1 MKKQLLFAAML
12 MLSAAPA
19 VSVSAAQPFAAAAE
33 EGQTLAT
40 QEQYDAL
47 QNSIYKLRQSI
58 EAMLKEIN
66 EKYADAEDTK
76 NSLEFNKNSLD
87 DMAAEVKGKF
97 GAETLTVAEVE
108 KYQATVA
115 EMAEGLKDAVK
126 NAEQEVYSFQ
136 VNTHYQDASM
146 HKSECLGKVP
156 ENVQNYYAPSFDD
169 LDAEMMQVYM
179 PVMMGGPIES
189 AEKAKEMCA
198 QFDAISAKAD
208 SLVAASKKAST
219 LLDDITATLAS
230 LDAEI
235 AKIKKDFP
243 EYDLSAVNESA
254 EYWKNLAAEFAQAP
268 AEGADLY
275 TEKQIADFAVEFGYF
290 KENVSGVYAQ
300 AQKDEWMAQFNAKY
314 YPASQE
320 MDGLI
325 SQLNTECPTVKDKYF
340 TKLDDL
346 NVEMTQMYMKLYQED
361 LTQEQFNAMLARIDA
376 ILAEGQKIVDEAK
389 EAEKVAT
396 GISGITVSEAVKAGK
411 VYSIDGKRVSKS
423 AKGLVLVIINGK
435 KVILK

>member
-47 QNSIYKLRQSI
+47 VKSIADVQQNIDG
-58 EAMLKEIN
+58 MLKEIN
-66 EKYADAEDTK
+66 DKYPDAEDTK
-76 NSLEFNKNSLD
+76 YSLNFNKESLD
-87 DMAAEVKGKF
+87 KIADEAKAKFEAKTLTAAEVDSYLASVK
-97 GAETLTVAEVE
+97 EI
-108 KYQATVA
+108 
-115 EMAEGLKDAVK
+115 AEGIKDAVK

-136 VNTHYQDASM
+136 VNTCYQNAAM
-146 HKSECLGKVP
+146 HKSECLGQVP
-156 ENVQNYYAPSFDD
+156 ENVQNYYAPAFEE
-169 LDAEMMQVYM
+169 LDADMMQVYM
-179 PVMMGGPIES
+179 PIMMGSPVES
-189 AEKAKEMCA
+189 AEQAKKMCD
-198 QFDAISAKAD
+198 QFEAISKKAD
-208 SLVAASKKAST
+208 ALLTASKKAST

-268 AEGADLY
+268 ADPTAPY
-275 TEKQIADFAVEFGYF
+275 TESKIDGFVENFGYF
-290 KENVSGVYAQ
+290 KANISDLYAQ
-300 AQKDEWMAQFNAKY
+300 AQKDEWMAQFNAKFT
-314 YPASQE
+314 PASQK
-320 MDGLI
+320 MDEYI
-325 SQLNTECPTVKDKYF
+325 STLDSECPTVKDKYF
-340 TKLDDL
+340 DKLNDL
-346 NVEMTQMYMKLYQED
+346 NVEMSQMFMKLYQED

-376 ILAEGQKIVDEAK
+376 ILLEAQKIVDEAK

-411 VYSIDGKRVSKS
+411 VYSIDGKRISKS
-423 AKGLVLVIINGK
+423 AKGLVIINGK

>member
-19 VSVSAAQPFAAAAE
+19 ISVSAAQPFAAAAE

-40 QEQYDAL
+40 EEQYNTL
-47 QNSIYKLRQSI
+47 QDSIYKLRQSI

-97 GAETLTVAEVE
+97 AAGTLTAAEVE
-108 KYQATVA
+108 SYQAQVA

-136 VNTHYQDASM
+136 VNTHYQNASM

-169 LDAEMMQVYM
+169 LDADMMQVYM

-208 SLVAASKKAST
+208 SLVASAKLAGALVDS
-219 LLDDITATLAS
+219 ITATLDS
-230 LDAEI
+230 LGAEI
-235 AKIKKDFP
+235 AKVKKDFP
-243 EYDLSAVNESA
+243 EYDLSMMQESS
-254 EYWKNLAAEFAQAP
+254 EYWKNFAAVFAQAP
-268 AEGADLY
+268 AEGSAPY
-275 TEKQIADFAVEFGYF
+275 TEKQIAEYAESFGYF
-290 KENVSGVYAQ
+290 KESALGVYAE
-300 AQKDEWMAQFNAKY
+300 AQKDEWTAQFNAKY
-314 YPASQE
+314 TPASEKMNELLSTLDTQ
-320 MDGLI
+320 
-325 SQLNTECPTVKDKYF
+325 CPTVGSKYF
-340 TKLDDL
+340 TQLDDL
-346 NVEMTQMYMKLYQED
+346 NAELTQMYMSLYMGE
-361 LTQEQFNAMLARIDA
+361 LTQETFDKMMARIDA
-376 ILAEGQKIVDEAK
+376 ILVEAQKIVDEAI

-396 GISGITVSEAVKAGK
+396 GISDITVNKTVKAGN
-411 VYSIDGKRVSKS
+411 VYSLDGKRVSKS
-423 AKGLVLVIINGK
+423 AKGLVIINGK
-435 KVILK
+435 KVVLK

>member
-19 VSVSAAQPFAAAAE
+19 ISVSAAQPFAAAAE
-33 EGQTLAT
+33 EGQTLAA

-47 QNSIYKLRQSI
+47 QKSISDLQQNI
-58 EAMLKEIN
+58 DAMLKEIN

-76 NSLEFNKNSLD
+76 GSLEFNKSSLS
-87 DMAAEVKGKF
+87 DMAAEVKDKF
-97 GAETLTVAEVE
+97 AAGTLTAAEVE
-108 KYQATVA
+108 SYQTQVA

-136 VNTHYQDASM
+136 VNTHYQNASM

-208 SLVAASKKAST
+208 SLVASAKLAGALVDS
-219 LLDDITATLAS
+219 ITATLDS
-230 LDAEI
+230 LGAEI
-235 AKIKKDFP
+235 AKVKKDFP
-243 EYDLSAVNESA
+243 EYVLSMMQESS
-254 EYWKNLAAEFAQAP
+254 EYWKNFAAVFAQAP
-268 AEGADLY
+268 AEGTAPY
-275 TEKQIADFAVEFGYF
+275 TEKQIAEYAENFGFF
-290 KENVSGVYAQ
+290 KQSALGVYAE
-300 AQKDEWMAQFNAKY
+300 AQKDEWTAQFNAKY
-314 YPASQE
+314 YPASQK
-320 MDGLI
+320 MDELV
-325 SQLNTECPTVKDKYF
+325 STLDTQCPTVKDQFF

-346 NVEMTQMYMKLYQED
+346 NVEMTQMFTKLYMGE
-361 LTQEQFNAMLARIDA
+361 LTQESFDQMMARIDA
-376 ILAEGQKIVDEAK
+376 ILLEAQNIVDQAL

-396 GISGITVSEAVKAGK
+396 GISDITVNKAAKAGN
-411 VYSIDGKRVSKS
+411 VYSLDGKRVSKS
-423 AKGLVLVIINGK
+423 AKGLVIINGK
-435 KVILK
+435 KVVLK

>member
-47 QNSIYKLRQSI
+47 QKSISDLQQNI
-58 EAMLKEIN
+58 DAMLKEIN

-76 NSLEFNKNSLD
+76 NSLEFNKSSLS
-87 DMAAEVKGKF
+87 DMAAEVKEKF
-97 GAETLTVAEVE
+97 TAQTLTVVEVE
-108 KYQATVA
+108 SYQATVT

-136 VNTHYQDASM
+136 VNTHYQNASM
-146 HKSECLGKVP
+146 HKSECLGQVP
-156 ENVQNYYAPSFDD
+156 ENVQNYYAPAFEE
-169 LDAEMMQVYM
+169 LDADMMQVYM
-179 PVMMGGPIES
+179 PIMMGSPIES
-189 AEKAKEMCA
+189 AEQAKEMCN
-198 QFDAISAKAD
+198 QFDAVSKKAD
-208 SLVAASKKAST
+208 ALLAASKKAST

-268 AEGADLY
+268 ADPTAPY
-275 TEKQIADFAVEFGYF
+275 TESKIDGFVESFGYF
-290 KENVSGVYAQ
+290 KVNISDLYAQ

-314 YPASQE
+314 YPASQK
-320 MDGLI
+320 MDELV
-325 SQLNTECPTVKDKYF
+325 STLDTQCPTVKDQFF

-346 NVEMTQMYMKLYQED
+346 NVEMSQMFMKLYQED
-361 LTQEQFNAMLARIDA
+361 LTQEQFDKMMARIDA
-376 ILAEGQKIVDEAK
+376 ILLEAQNIVNQAL

-396 GISGITVSEAVKAGK
+396 GISDITVNKAAKAGN
-411 VYSIDGKRVSKS
+411 VYSLDGKRVSKS
-423 AKGLVLVIINGK
+423 AKGLVIINGK
-435 KVILK
+435 KVVLK

>member
-47 QNSIYKLRQSI
+47 QKSISDLQQNI
-58 EAMLKEIN
+58 DAMLKEIN

-76 NSLEFNKNSLD
+76 GSLEFNKTSLS
-87 DMAAEVKGKF
+87 DMAAEVKDKF
-97 GAETLTVAEVE
+97 TAQTLTVAEVE
-108 KYQATVA
+108 SYQAQVV

-136 VNTHYQDASM
+136 VNTHYQNASM

-169 LDAEMMQVYM
+169 LDADMMQVYM

-208 SLVAASKKAST
+208 SLVASAKLAGALVDS
-219 LLDDITATLAS
+219 ITATLDS
-230 LDAEI
+230 LGAEI
-235 AKIKKDFP
+235 AKVKKDFP
-243 EYDLSAVNESA
+243 EYDLSMMQESS
-254 EYWKNLAAEFAQAP
+254 EYWKNFAAVFAQAP
-268 AEGADLY
+268 AEGTAPY
-275 TEKQIADFAVEFGYF
+275 TEKQIAEYAENFGFF
-290 KENVSGVYAQ
+290 KQSALGVYAE
-300 AQKDEWMAQFNAKY
+300 AQKDEWTAQFNAKY
-314 YPASQE
+314 TPASEKMNELLSTLDTQ
-320 MDGLI
+320 
-325 SQLNTECPTVKDKYF
+325 CPTVGSKYF
-340 TKLDDL
+340 TQLDDL
-346 NVEMTQMYMKLYQED
+346 NAELTQMYMSLYMGE
-361 LTQEQFNAMLARIDA
+361 LTQETFDKMMARIDA
-376 ILAEGQKIVDEAK
+376 ILVEAQKIVDEAI

-396 GISGITVSEAVKAGK
+396 GISDITVNKAVKAGN
-411 VYSIDGKRVSKS
+411 VYSLDGKRVSKS
-423 AKGLVLVIINGK
+423 AKGLVIINGK
-435 KVILK
+435 KVVLK

>member
-40 QEQYDAL
+40 AEEYAAL
-47 QNSIYKLRQSI
+47 QKSIADLQQNI
-58 EAMLKEIN
+58 DGMLNDIN

-76 NSLEFNKNSLD
+76 NSLNYNKSSLEE
-87 DMAAEVKGKF
+87 MAAEVKAKYD
-97 GAETLTVAEVE
+97 AKTLTAAEVDS
-108 KYQATVA
+108 YQASVK
-115 EMAEGLKDAVK
+115 EIAEGIKDAVK
-126 NAEQEVYSFQ
+126 NAELEVYSFQ
-136 VNTHYQDASM
+136 VNTRYQNAAM
-146 HKSECLGKVP
+146 HKSECLGQVP
-156 ENVQNYYAPSFDD
+156 ENVQNYYAPAFDE
-169 LDAEMMQVYM
+169 LDADMMQVYM
-179 PVMMGGPIES
+179 PFMMGSPIES
-189 AEKAKEMCA
+189 AEQAKEICD
-198 QFDAISAKAD
+198 QFEAISKKAD
-208 SLVAASKKAST
+208 ALLAASKKAST

-268 AEGADLY
+268 ADPTAPY
-275 TEKQIADFAVEFGYF
+275 TESKIDGFVESFGYF
-290 KENVSGVYAQ
+290 KVNISDLYAQ

-346 NVEMTQMYMKLYQED
+346 NVEMTQMYMKLYQDE

-376 ILAEGQKIVDEAK
+376 ILVEAQKIVDEAK
-389 EAEKVAT
+389 EAEEVAT

-423 AKGLVLVIINGK
+423 AKGLVIINGK

>member
-47 QNSIYKLRQSI
+47 QKSISDLQQNI
-58 EAMLKEIN
+58 DAMLKEIN
-66 EKYADAEDTK
+66 EKYVDAEDTK
-76 NSLEFNKNSLD
+76 NSLEFNKSSLS
-87 DMAAEVKGKF
+87 DMAAEVKEKF
-97 GAETLTVAEVE
+97 TAQTLTVAEVE
-108 KYQATVA
+108 SYQATVT

-136 VNTHYQDASM
+136 VNTHYQNASM

-169 LDAEMMQVYM
+169 LDADMMQVYM

-189 AEKAKEMCA
+189 AEKAKEMCN
-198 QFDAISAKAD
+198 QLDAISAKAD
-208 SLVAASKKAST
+208 TLLAASKKAST

-230 LDAEI
+230 LDADMVKVK
-235 AKIKKDFP
+235 ADFP
-243 EYDLSAVNESA
+243 EYDLSMMQESA
-254 EYWKNLAAEFAQAP
+254 EYWKNFAAEFAQAP
-268 AEGADLY
+268 AEGTAPY
-275 TEKQIADFAVEFGYF
+275 TEKQIAEYAENFGYF
-290 KENVSGVYAQ
+290 KESAAGVYAE

-314 YPASQE
+314 YPASQK
-320 MDGLI
+320 MDEFI
-325 SQLNTECPTVKDKYF
+325 STLDTQCPTVKDQFF

-346 NVEMTQMYMKLYQED
+346 NVEMTQMYTKLYMGE
-361 LTQEQFNAMLARIDA
+361 LTQKSFDEMMARIDA
-376 ILAEGQKIVDEAK
+376 ILLEAQNIVNQAL

-396 GISGITVSEAVKAGK
+396 GISDITVNKAAKAGN
-411 VYSIDGKRVSKS
+411 VYSLDGKRVSKS
-423 AKGLVLVIINGK
+423 AKGLVIINGK
-435 KVILK
+435 KVVLK

>member
-47 QNSIYKLRQSI
+47 QKSISDLQQNI
-58 EAMLKEIN
+58 DAMLKEIN

-76 NSLEFNKNSLD
+76 GSLEFNKTSLS
-87 DMAAEVKGKF
+87 DMAAEVKDKF
-97 GAETLTVAEVE
+97 AAGTLTAAVVE
-108 KYQATVA
+108 SYQAQVA

-136 VNTHYQDASM
+136 VNTHYQNASM

-169 LDAEMMQVYM
+169 LDADMMQVYM

-189 AEKAKEMCA
+189 AEKAKEMCN

-208 SLVAASKKAST
+208 ALLNSAVQAGALV
-219 LLDDITATLAS
+219 DDITETLAS
-230 LDAEI
+230 LDEKL
-235 AKIKKDFP
+235 AKVKADFP
-243 EYDLSAVNESA
+243 EYDLSMMQESA
-254 EYWKNLAAEFAQAP
+254 GYWKNFAAEFAQAP
-268 AEGADLY
+268 AEGTAPY
-275 TEKQIADFAVEFGYF
+275 TEKQIADYAQNFGYF
-290 KENVSGVYAQ
+290 KESAAGVYAE

-314 YPASQE
+314 TPASEKMNELVSILDAQ
-320 MDGLI
+320 
-325 SQLNTECPTVKDKYF
+325 CPIVGSKYF
-340 TKLDDL
+340 TLLDDL
-346 NVEMTQMYMKLYQED
+346 NVELNQMYMSLYMGE
-361 LTQEQFNAMLARIDA
+361 LTQETFDKMMARIDV
-376 ILAEGQKIVDEAK
+376 ILAEAQKIVDEAK

-396 GISGITVSEAVKAGK
+396 GISDITVNKTVKAGN
-411 VYSIDGKRVSKS
+411 VYSLDGKRVSKS
-423 AKGLVLVIINGK
+423 AKGLVIINGK
-435 KVILK
+435 KVVLK

>member
-47 QNSIYKLRQSI
+47 VKSIADVQQNING
-58 EAMLKEIN
+58 MLKEIN
-66 EKYADAEDTK
+66 DKYPDAEDTK
-76 NSLEFNKNSLD
+76 YSLNFNKESLD
-87 DMAAEVKGKF
+87 KIADEAKAKFEAKTLTAAEVDSYLASVK
-97 GAETLTVAEVE
+97 EI
-108 KYQATVA
+108 
-115 EMAEGLKDAVK
+115 AEGIKDAVK

-136 VNTHYQDASM
+136 VNTHYQNAAM
-146 HKSECLGKVP
+146 HKSECLGQVP
-156 ENVQNYYAPSFDD
+156 ENVQNYYAPAFDE
-169 LDAEMMQVYM
+169 LDADMVQVYM
-179 PVMMGGPIES
+179 PFMMDSHIES
-189 AEKAKEMCA
+189 AEQAKKMCD
-198 QFDAISAKAD
+198 QFDAISKKAD
-208 SLVAASKKAST
+208 ALLAASKKAST
-219 LLDDITATLAS
+219 LVEDITATLAS

-268 AEGADLY
+268 ADPTAPY
-275 TEKQIADFAVEFGYF
+275 TESKIDGFIESFGYF
-290 KENVSGVYAQ
+290 KVNISDLYAQ

-314 YPASQE
+314 YPASQK
-320 MDGLI
+320 MDEYI
-325 SQLNTECPTVKDKYF
+325 STLDSECPTVKDEYL

-346 NVEMTQMYMKLYQED
+346 NVEMSQMFMKLYQED

-423 AKGLVLVIINGK
+423 AKGLVIINGK

>member
-47 QNSIYKLRQSI
+47 VKSIAEVQQNID
-58 EAMLKEIN
+58 AMLKEIN
-66 EKYADAEDTK
+66 DKYPDAEDTK
-76 NSLEFNKNSLD
+76 NSLNFNKESLD
-87 DMAAEVKGKF
+87 KIADEAKAKFDAKTLTAAEVKN
-97 GAETLTVAEVE
+97 
-108 KYQATVA
+108 YQASVNEIA
-115 EMAEGLKDAVK
+115 DGLKDAVK
-126 NAEQEVYSFQ
+126 NAALEVYSFQ
-136 VNTHYQDASM
+136 VNSHYNAAYM
-146 HKSECLGKVP
+146 HKAECLGQVP
-156 ENVQNYYAPSFDD
+156 ENVQNYYAPAFDE
-169 LDAEMMQVYM
+169 LDADMMQIYM
-179 PVMMGGPIES
+179 STMESPVET
-189 AEKAKEMCA
+189 AEQAKKMCD
-198 QFDAISAKAD
+198 QYDAISKKAD
-208 SLVAASKKAST
+208 ALLAASKKAST
-219 LLDDITATLAS
+219 LVEDITATLAS
-230 LDAEI
+230 LNEEM
-235 AKIKKDFP
+235 AKVKKDFP

-346 NVEMTQMYMKLYQED
+346 NVEMTQMYMKLYQDE

-376 ILAEGQKIVDEAK
+376 ILVEAQKIVDEAK
-389 EAEKVAT
+389 EAEEVAT
-396 GISGITVSEAVKAGK
+396 GISGITVSEAVEAGK

-423 AKGLVLVIINGK
+423 AKGLVIINGK

>member
-1 MKKQLLFAAML
+1 

-33 EGQTLAT
+33 ESQTLAT
-40 QEQYDAL
+40 EVQYNTL
-47 QNSIYKLRQSI
+47 QDSIYKLRQSI

-87 DMAAEVKGKF
+87 DMAAEVKDKF
-97 GAETLTVAEVE
+97 AAGTLTAAEVE
-108 KYQATVA
+108 SYQAQVA

-126 NAEQEVYSFQ
+126 SAEQEIYSFQ
-136 VNTHYQDASM
+136 VNTHYQNASM
-146 HKSECLGKVP
+146 HKSECLGQVP

-189 AEKAKEMCA
+189 AEKAKEMCN
-198 QFDAISAKAD
+198 QLDAISAKAD
-208 SLVAASKKAST
+208 TLLAASKKAST
-219 LLDDITATLAS
+219 LLDITATLAS

-268 AEGADLY
+268 ADPTAPY
-275 TEKQIADFAVEFGYF
+275 TESKIDGFVESFGYF
-290 KENVSGVYAQ
+290 KVNISDLYAQ

-314 YPASQE
+314 YPASQK
-320 MDGLI
+320 MDEYI
-325 SQLNTECPTVKDKYF
+325 STLDTQCPTVKDQFF

-346 NVEMTQMYMKLYQED
+346 NVEMSQMFTKLYMGE
-361 LTQEQFNAMLARIDA
+361 LTQESFDEMMARIDA
-376 ILAEGQKIVDEAK
+376 ILLEAKNIVDQAL

-396 GISGITVSEAVKAGK
+396 GISDITVNKAVKAGN
-411 VYSIDGKRVSKS
+411 VYSLDGKRVSKS
-423 AKGLVLVIINGK
+423 AKGLVIINGK
-435 KVILK
+435 KVVLK

>member
-1 MKKQLLFAAML
+1 MKKQLLFAAIL

-47 QNSIYKLRQSI
+47 QKSISDLQQNI
-58 EAMLKEIN
+58 DAMLKEIN

-76 NSLEFNKNSLD
+76 GSLEFNKSSLS
-87 DMAAEVKGKF
+87 DMAAEVKDKF
-97 GAETLTVAEVE
+97 AAGTLTAAEVE
-108 KYQATVA
+108 SYQAQVA

-126 NAEQEVYSFQ
+126 NAEQEVYSFL
-136 VNTHYQDASM
+136 VNTHYQNASM
-146 HKSECLGKVP
+146 HKSECLGNVP

-169 LDAEMMQVYM
+169 LDADMMQVYM

-189 AEKAKEMCA
+189 AEKAKEMCN
-198 QFDAISAKAD
+198 QLDAISAKAD
-208 SLVAASKKAST
+208 TLLAASKKAST

-230 LDAEI
+230 LDAEM

-268 AEGADLY
+268 ADPTAPY
-275 TEKQIADFAVEFGYF
+275 TESKIDGFVENFGYF
-290 KENVSGVYAQ
+290 KENISDLYAQ

-314 YPASQE
+314 YPASQK
-320 MDGLI
+320 MDELV
-325 SQLNTECPTVKDKYF
+325 STLDTQCPTVKDQFF

-346 NVEMTQMYMKLYQED
+346 NVEMSQMFMKLYQED

-376 ILAEGQKIVDEAK
+376 ILVEAQKIVDEAK

-396 GISGITVSEAVKAGK
+396 GISDITVSKAAKAGN
-411 VYSIDGKRVSKS
+411 VYSLDGKRVSKS
-423 AKGLVLVIINGK
+423 AKGLVIINGK
-435 KVILK
+435 KVVMK

>member
-19 VSVSAAQPFAAAAE
+19 ISVSAAQPFAAAAE
-33 EGQTLAT
+33 EGQTLAA

-47 QNSIYKLRQSI
+47 QKSISDLQQNI
-58 EAMLKEIN
+58 DAMLKEIN

-76 NSLEFNKNSLD
+76 GSLEFNKSSLS
-87 DMAAEVKGKF
+87 DMAAEVKDKF
-97 GAETLTVAEVE
+97 AAGTLTAAEVE
-108 KYQATVA
+108 SYQTQVA

-136 VNTHYQDASM
+136 VNTHYQNASM

-208 SLVAASKKAST
+208 SLVASAKLAGALVDS
-219 LLDDITATLAS
+219 ITATLDS
-230 LDAEI
+230 LGAEI
-235 AKIKKDFP
+235 AKVKKDFP
-243 EYDLSAVNESA
+243 EYDLSMMQESS
-254 EYWKNLAAEFAQAP
+254 EYWKNFAAVFAQAP
-268 AEGADLY
+268 AEGTAPY
-275 TEKQIADFAVEFGYF
+275 TEKQIAEYAENFGFF
-290 KENVSGVYAQ
+290 KQSALGVYAE
-300 AQKDEWMAQFNAKY
+300 AQKDEWTAQFNAKY
-314 YPASQE
+314 TPASEKMNELLSTLDTQ
-320 MDGLI
+320 
-325 SQLNTECPTVKDKYF
+325 CPTVGSKYF
-340 TKLDDL
+340 TQLDDL
-346 NVEMTQMYMKLYQED
+346 NAELTQMYMSLYMGE
-361 LTQEQFNAMLARIDA
+361 LTQETFDKMMARIDA
-376 ILAEGQKIVDEAK
+376 ILVEAQKIVDEAI

-396 GISGITVSEAVKAGK
+396 GISDITVNKTVKAGN
-411 VYSIDGKRVSKS
+411 VYSLDGKRVSKS
-423 AKGLVLVIINGK
+423 AKGLVIINGK
-435 KVILK
+435 KVVLK

>member
-19 VSVSAAQPFAAAAE
+19 ISVSAAQPFAAAAE

-47 QNSIYKLRQSI
+47 QKSISDLQQSI
-58 EAMLKEIN
+58 DAMLKEIN
-66 EKYADAEDTK
+66 EKYVDAEDTK
-76 NSLEFNKNSLD
+76 NSLEFNKSSLS
-87 DMAAEVKGKF
+87 DMAAEVKDKF
-97 GAETLTVAEVE
+97 AAGTLTAAEVE
-108 KYQATVA
+108 SDQAQVA

-136 VNTHYQDASM
+136 VNTHYQNASM

-156 ENVQNYYAPSFDD
+156 ENVQNYYAPAFEE
-169 LDAEMMQVYM
+169 LDADMMQVYM
-179 PVMMGGPIES
+179 PVMMGSPIES
-189 AEKAKEMCA
+189 AEQAKEMCN
-198 QFDAISAKAD
+198 QFDAVSKKAD
-208 SLVAASKKAST
+208 ALLAASKKAST
-219 LLDDITATLAS
+219 LVEDITATLAS

-268 AEGADLY
+268 ADPTAPY
-275 TEKQIADFAVEFGYF
+275 TESKIDGFVESFGYF
-290 KENVSGVYAQ
+290 KVNISDLYAQ

-314 YPASQE
+314 YPASQK
-320 MDGLI
+320 MDELV
-325 SQLNTECPTVKDKYF
+325 STLDTQCPTVKDQFF

-346 NVEMTQMYMKLYQED
+346 NVEMSQMFMKLYQED
-361 LTQEQFNAMLARIDA
+361 LTQEQFDKMMARIDA
-376 ILAEGQKIVDEAK
+376 ILLEAQNIVNQAL

-396 GISGITVSEAVKAGK
+396 GISDITVNKAAKAGN
-411 VYSIDGKRVSKS
+411 VYSLDGKRVSKS
-423 AKGLVLVIINGK
+423 AKGLVIINGK
-435 KVILK
+435 KVVLK

>member
-47 QNSIYKLRQSI
+47 VKSIADVQQNID
-58 EAMLKEIN
+58 AMLKEIN
-66 EKYADAEDTK
+66 DKYPDAEDTK
-76 NSLEFNKNSLD
+76 YSLNFNKESLD
-87 DMAAEVKGKF
+87 KIADEAKAKFDAKTLTAAEV
-97 GAETLTVAEVE
+97 EN
-108 KYQATVA
+108 YQASVNEIA
-115 EMAEGLKDAVK
+115 DGLKDAVK
-126 NAEQEVYSFQ
+126 NAAQEVYSFQ
-136 VNTHYQDASM
+136 VNTSYQNAAM
-146 HKSECLGKVP
+146 HKSECLGQVP
-156 ENVQNYYAPSFDD
+156 ENVQNYYAPAFDE
-169 LDAEMMQVYM
+169 LDADMMQVYM
-179 PVMMGGPIES
+179 PIMMGSPVES
-189 AEKAKEMCA
+189 AEQAKKMCD
-198 QFDAISAKAD
+198 QFDAISKKAD
-208 SLVAASKKAST
+208 ALLAASKKAST
-219 LLDDITATLAS
+219 LVEDITATLAS
-230 LDAEI
+230 LNEEME
-235 AKIKKDFP
+235 KVKKDFP
-243 EYDLSAVNESA
+243 EYDLSMVNESA

-268 AEGADLY
+268 ADPAAPY
-275 TEKQIADFAVEFGYF
+275 TESKIDGFVESFGYF
-290 KENVSGVYAQ
+290 KVNISDLYAQ

-346 NVEMTQMYMKLYQED
+346 NVEMTQMYMKLYQDE
-361 LTQEQFNAMLARIDA
+361 LTQEQFDAMLARIDA
-376 ILAEGQKIVDEAK
+376 ILAEGQKIVAEAK

-396 GISGITVSEAVKAGK
+396 GISGITVCEAVKAGK

-423 AKGLVLVIINGK
+423 AKGLVIINGK

>member
-47 QNSIYKLRQSI
+47 VKSIAEVQQNID
-58 EAMLKEIN
+58 AMLKEIN
-66 EKYADAEDTK
+66 DKYPDAEDTK
-76 NSLEFNKNSLD
+76 YSLNFNKESLD
-87 DMAAEVKGKF
+87 KIADEAKAKFEAKTLTAAEVDSYL
-97 GAETLTVAEVE
+97 ASVNEIAD
-108 KYQATVA
+108 
-115 EMAEGLKDAVK
+115 GLKDAVK
-126 NAEQEVYSFQ
+126 NAAQEVYSFQ
-136 VNTHYQDASM
+136 VNTSYQNAAM
-146 HKSECLGKVP
+146 HKSECLGQVP
-156 ENVQNYYAPSFDD
+156 ENVQNYYAPAFEE
-169 LDAEMMQVYM
+169 LDADMMQVYM
-179 PVMMGGPIES
+179 PIMMGSPVES
-189 AEKAKEMCA
+189 AEQAKKMCD
-198 QFDAISAKAD
+198 QFEAISKKAD
-208 SLVAASKKAST
+208 ALLTASKKAST

-268 AEGADLY
+268 ADPTAPY
-275 TEKQIADFAVEFGYF
+275 TESKIDGFVENFGYF
-290 KENVSGVYAQ
+290 KANISDLYAQ

-314 YPASQE
+314 YPAVQK
-320 MDGLI
+320 MDEYL
-325 SQLNTECPTVKDKYF
+325 STLDSECPTVKDKYF

-346 NVEMTQMYMKLYQED
+346 NVEMSQMYMKLFQED

-376 ILAEGQKIVDEAK
+376 ILVEAQKIVDEAK

-411 VYSIDGKRVSKS
+411 VYSIDGKRISKS
-423 AKGLVLVIINGK
+423 AKGLVIINGK

>member
-47 QNSIYKLRQSI
+47 VKSIAEVQQNID
-58 EAMLKEIN
+58 AMLKEIN
-66 EKYADAEDTK
+66 DKYPDAEDTK
-76 NSLEFNKNSLD
+76 YSLNFNKESLD
-87 DMAAEVKGKF
+87 KIADEAKAKFDAKTLTAAEV
-97 GAETLTVAEVE
+97 EN
-108 KYQATVA
+108 YQASVNEIA
-115 EMAEGLKDAVK
+115 DGLKDAVK
-126 NAEQEVYSFQ
+126 NAAQEVYSFQ
-136 VNTHYQDASM
+136 VNTSYQNAAM
-146 HKSECLGKVP
+146 HKSECLGQVP
-156 ENVQNYYAPSFDD
+156 ENVQNYYAPAFDE
-169 LDAEMMQVYM
+169 LDADMMQVYM
-179 PVMMGGPIES
+179 PIMMGSPVES
-189 AEKAKEMCA
+189 AEQAKKMCD
-198 QFDAISAKAD
+198 QFEAISKKAD
-208 SLVAASKKAST
+208 ALLAASKKAST

-268 AEGADLY
+268 ADPTAPY
-275 TEKQIADFAVEFGYF
+275 TESKIDDFVENFGYF
-290 KENVSGVYAQ
+290 KANISDLYAQ
-300 AQKDEWMAQFNAKY
+300 AQKDEWMAQFNAKFT
-314 YPASQE
+314 PASQK
-320 MDGLI
+320 MDEYI
-325 SQLNTECPTVKDKYF
+325 STLDSECPTVKDKYF
-340 TKLDDL
+340 DKLNDL
-346 NVEMTQMYMKLYQED
+346 NVEMSQMFMKLYQED

-376 ILAEGQKIVDEAK
+376 ILLEAQKIVDEAK

-396 GISGITVSEAVKAGK
+396 GISGITVCEAVKAGK
-411 VYSIDGKRVSKS
+411 VYSIDGKRISKS
-423 AKGLVLVIINGK
+423 AKGLVIINGK

>member
-40 QEQYDAL
+40 AEEYAAL
-47 QNSIYKLRQSI
+47 QKSIADLQQNI
-58 EAMLKEIN
+58 DGMLNDIN

-76 NSLEFNKNSLD
+76 NSLNYNKSSLEE
-87 DMAAEVKGKF
+87 MAAEVKAKYD
-97 GAETLTVAEVE
+97 AKTLTAAEVDS
-108 KYQATVA
+108 YQASVK
-115 EMAEGLKDAVK
+115 EIAEGIKDAVK
-126 NAEQEVYSFQ
+126 NAELEVYSFQ
-136 VNTHYQDASM
+136 VNTHYQNAAM
-146 HKSECLGKVP
+146 HKSECLGQVP
-156 ENVQNYYAPSFDD
+156 ENVQNYYAPAFDE
-169 LDAEMMQVYM
+169 LDADMMQVYM
-179 PVMMGGPIES
+179 PFMMGSPIES
-189 AEKAKEMCA
+189 AEQAKEICD
-198 QFDAISAKAD
+198 QFEAISKKAD
-208 SLVAASKKAST
+208 ALLAASKKAST

-268 AEGADLY
+268 ADPTAPY
-275 TEKQIADFAVEFGYF
+275 TESKIDGFVESFGYF
-290 KENVSGVYAQ
+290 KVNISDLYAQ

-314 YPASQE
+314 YPASQK
-320 MDGLI
+320 MDEYI
-325 SQLNTECPTVKDKYF
+325 STLDSECPTVKDEYL

-346 NVEMTQMYMKLYQED
+346 NVEMSQMFMKLYQED

-423 AKGLVLVIINGK
+423 AKGLVIINGK

>member
-47 QNSIYKLRQSI
+47 QKSISNLQQNI
-58 EAMLKEIN
+58 DAMLKEIN

-76 NSLEFNKNSLD
+76 NSLEFNKTSLS
-87 DMAAEVKGKF
+87 DMAAEVKDKF
-97 GAETLTVAEVE
+97 AAGTLTAAEVE
-108 KYQATVA
+108 SYQAQVA

-136 VNTHYQDASM
+136 VNTHYQNASM
-146 HKSECLGKVP
+146 HKSECLGQVP
-156 ENVQNYYAPSFDD
+156 ENVQNYYAPAFEE
-169 LDAEMMQVYM
+169 LDADMMQVYM
-179 PVMMGGPIES
+179 PIMMGSPIET
-189 AEKAKEMCA
+189 AEQAKKMCD
-198 QFDAISAKAD
+198 QLDAISKKTDA
-208 SLVAASKKAST
+208 LLAAAQKAST
-219 LLDDITATLAS
+219 LVDDITATLAS
-230 LDAEI
+230 LNAEI
-235 AKIKKDFP
+235 AKIKKNFP
-243 EYDLSAVNESA
+243 EYDLSAVNETA
-254 EYWKNLAAEFAQAP
+254 EYWKNLAAEFAKAP
-268 AEGADLY
+268 ADPAAPY
-275 TEKQIADFAVEFGYF
+275 TEDKIDGFAQEFGYF
-290 KENVSGVYAQ
+290 KENVSGLYAQ

-314 YPASQE
+314 YPASQK
-320 MDGLI
+320 MDEYVSTLD
-325 SQLNTECPTVKDKYF
+325 SECPTVKDKYF
-340 TKLDDL
+340 NKLDDL
-346 NVEMTQMYMKLYQED
+346 NVELTQMYMKLYQED
-361 LTQEQFNAMLARIDA
+361 LTQEQFNTMMARIDE
-376 ILAEGQKIVDEAK
+376 ILVEAQKIIDEAK

-423 AKGLVLVIINGK
+423 AKGLVIINGK

>member
-19 VSVSAAQPFAAAAE
+19 ISVSAAQPFAAAAE

-40 QEQYDAL
+40 QDQYDAL
-47 QNSIYKLRQSI
+47 QRSIYDLQQSI
-58 EAMLKEIN
+58 DVMLKEIN

-76 NSLEFNKNSLD
+76 NSLEFNKTSLSE
-87 DMAAEVKGKF
+87 MAAEVKDKF
-97 GAETLTVAEVE
+97 SAGTLTAVEVESYQAQVAEI
-108 KYQATVA
+108 
-115 EMAEGLKDAVK
+115 AEGLKDAVK

-136 VNTHYQDASM
+136 VNTHYQNASM

-208 SLVAASKKAST
+208 SLVASAKLAGALVDS
-219 LLDDITATLAS
+219 ITATLDS
-230 LDAEI
+230 LGAEI
-235 AKIKKDFP
+235 AKVKKDFP
-243 EYDLSAVNESA
+243 EYDLSMMQESS
-254 EYWKNLAAEFAQAP
+254 EYWKNFAAVFAQAP
-268 AEGADLY
+268 AEGTAPY
-275 TEKQIADFAVEFGYF
+275 TEKQIAEYAENFGFF
-290 KENVSGVYAQ
+290 KQSALGVYAE
-300 AQKDEWMAQFNAKY
+300 AQKDEWTAQFNAKY
-314 YPASQE
+314 YPASQK
-320 MDGLI
+320 MDELV
-325 SQLNTECPTVKDKYF
+325 STLDTQCPTVKDQFF

-346 NVEMTQMYMKLYQED
+346 NVEMTQMFTKLYMGE
-361 LTQEQFNAMLARIDA
+361 LTQESFDQMMARIDA
-376 ILAEGQKIVDEAK
+376 ILLEAQNIVDQAI

-396 GISGITVSEAVKAGK
+396 GISDITVNKTVKAGN
-411 VYSIDGKRVSKS
+411 VYSLDGKRVSKS
-423 AKGLVLVIINGK
+423 AKGLVIINGK
-435 KVILK
+435 KVVLK

>member
-47 QNSIYKLRQSI
+47 VKSIADVQQNIDG
-58 EAMLKEIN
+58 MLKEIN
-66 EKYADAEDTK
+66 DKFPDAEDTK
-76 NSLEFNKNSLD
+76 YSLNFNKESLD
-87 DMAAEVKGKF
+87 KIADEAKAKFVAGTLTAAEV
-97 GAETLTVAEVE
+97 EN
-108 KYQATVA
+108 YQASVK
-115 EMAEGLKDAVK
+115 EIAEGIKDAVK

-136 VNTHYQDASM
+136 VNTCYQNAAM
-146 HKSECLGKVP
+146 HKSECLGQVP
-156 ENVQNYYAPSFDD
+156 ENVQNYYAPAFEE
-169 LDAEMMQVYM
+169 LDADMMQVYM
-179 PVMMGGPIES
+179 PIMMGSPIES
-189 AEKAKEMCA
+189 AEQAKKMCD
-198 QFDAISAKAD
+198 QLDAISKKAD
-208 SLVAASKKAST
+208 ALLAASKKAST

-268 AEGADLY
+268 ADPTAPY
-275 TEKQIADFAVEFGYF
+275 TESKIDGFVESFGYF
-290 KENVSGVYAQ
+290 KVNISDLYAQ

-314 YPASQE
+314 YPASQK
-320 MDGLI
+320 MDEYI
-325 SQLNTECPTVKDKYF
+325 STLDSECPTVKDEYL

-346 NVEMTQMYMKLYQED
+346 NVEMSQMFMKLYQED

-423 AKGLVLVIINGK
+423 AKGLVIINGK

>member
-1 MKKQLLFAAML
+1 MKKQLLFAAIL

-47 QNSIYKLRQSI
+47 QKSISDLQQNI
-58 EAMLKEIN
+58 DAMLKEIN

-76 NSLEFNKNSLD
+76 GSLEFNKSSLS
-87 DMAAEVKGKF
+87 DMAAEVKDKF
-97 GAETLTVAEVE
+97 AAGTLTSAEVE
-108 KYQATVA
+108 SYQAQVA

-136 VNTHYQDASM
+136 VNTHYQNASM

-169 LDAEMMQVYM
+169 LDADMMQVYM

-208 SLVAASKKAST
+208 SLVASAKLAGALVDS
-219 LLDDITATLAS
+219 ITATLDS
-230 LDAEI
+230 LGAEI
-235 AKIKKDFP
+235 AKVKKDFP
-243 EYDLSAVNESA
+243 EYDLSMMQESS
-254 EYWKNLAAEFAQAP
+254 EYWKNFAAVFAQAP
-268 AEGADLY
+268 AEGTAPY
-275 TEKQIADFAVEFGYF
+275 TEKQIAEYAENFGFF
-290 KENVSGVYAQ
+290 KQSALGVYAE
-300 AQKDEWMAQFNAKY
+300 AQKDEWTAQFNAKY
-314 YPASQE
+314 TPASEKMNELLSTLDTQ
-320 MDGLI
+320 
-325 SQLNTECPTVKDKYF
+325 CPTVGSKYF
-340 TKLDDL
+340 TQLDDL
-346 NVEMTQMYMKLYQED
+346 NAELTQMYMSLYMGE
-361 LTQEQFNAMLARIDA
+361 LTQETFDKMMARIDA
-376 ILAEGQKIVDEAK
+376 ILVEAQKIVDEAI

-396 GISGITVSEAVKAGK
+396 GISDITVNKTVKAGN
-411 VYSIDGKRVSKS
+411 VYSLDGKRVSKS
-423 AKGLVLVIINGK
+423 AKGLVIINGK
-435 KVILK
+435 KMVLK

>member
-19 VSVSAAQPFAAAAE
+19 ISVSAAQPFAAAAE

-47 QNSIYKLRQSI
+47 QKSISDLQQNI
-58 EAMLKEIN
+58 DAMLKEIN

-76 NSLEFNKNSLD
+76 NSLEFNKSSLS
-87 DMAAEVKGKF
+87 DMAAEVKDKF
-97 GAETLTVAEVE
+97 AAGTLTAAEVE
-108 KYQATVA
+108 SYQAQVA

-136 VNTHYQDASM
+136 VNTHYQNASM

-169 LDAEMMQVYM
+169 LDADMMQVYM

-208 SLVAASKKAST
+208 TLLAASKKAST

-230 LDAEI
+230 LDADMVKVK
-235 AKIKKDFP
+235 ADFP
-243 EYDLSAVNESA
+243 EYDLSMMQESA
-254 EYWKNLAAEFAQAP
+254 EYWKNFAAEFAQAP
-268 AEGADLY
+268 AEGTAPY
-275 TEKQIADFAVEFGYF
+275 TEKQIAEYAENFGYF
-290 KENVSGVYAQ
+290 KESAAGVYAE

-314 YPASQE
+314 YPASQK
-320 MDGLI
+320 MDEFI
-325 SQLNTECPTVKDKYF
+325 STLDTQCPTVKDQFF

-346 NVEMTQMYMKLYQED
+346 NVEMTQMYTKLYMGE
-361 LTQEQFNAMLARIDA
+361 LTQKSFDEMMARIDA
-376 ILAEGQKIVDEAK
+376 ILLEAQNIVNQAL

-396 GISGITVSEAVKAGK
+396 GISDITVNKATKAGN
-411 VYSIDGKRVSKS
+411 VYSLDGKRVSKS
-423 AKGLVLVIINGK
+423 AKGLVIINGK
-435 KVILK
+435 KVVLK

>member
-19 VSVSAAQPFAAAAE
+19 ISVSAAQPFAAAAE

-47 QNSIYKLRQSI
+47 QKSISDLQQNI
-58 EAMLKEIN
+58 DAMLKDIN

-76 NSLEFNKNSLD
+76 NSLEFNKTSLS
-87 DMAAEVKGKF
+87 DMAAEVKDKF
-97 GAETLTVAEVE
+97 AAGTLTAAEVE
-108 KYQATVA
+108 KYQTTVA
-115 EMAEGLKDAVK
+115 EIAEGIKDAVK

-136 VNTHYQDASM
+136 VNTHYQNASM

-169 LDAEMMQVYM
+169 LDADMMQVYM

-208 SLVAASKKAST
+208 SLVASAKLAGALVDS
-219 LLDDITATLAS
+219 ITATLDS
-230 LDAEI
+230 LGAEI
-235 AKIKKDFP
+235 AKVKKDFP
-243 EYDLSAVNESA
+243 EYDLSMMQESS
-254 EYWKNLAAEFAQAP
+254 EYWKNFAAVFAQAP
-268 AEGADLY
+268 AEGSAPY
-275 TEKQIADFAVEFGYF
+275 TEKQIAEYAESFGFF
-290 KENVSGVYAQ
+290 KQSALGVYAE
-300 AQKDEWMAQFNAKY
+300 AQKDEWTAQFNAKY

-320 MDGLI
+320 MDKLL
-325 SQLNTECPTVKDKYF
+325 STLDAQCPTVGSKYF
-340 TKLDDL
+340 TQLDDL
-346 NVEMTQMYMKLYQED
+346 NVELTQMYMVLYQGE
-361 LTQEQFNAMLARIDA
+361 LTQESFDEMMARIDA
-376 ILAEGQKIVDEAK
+376 ILVEAQKIVDEAI

-396 GISGITVSEAVKAGK
+396 GISDITVNKTVKAGN
-411 VYSIDGKRVSKS
+411 VYSLDGKRVSKS
-423 AKGLVLVIINGK
+423 AKGLVIINGK
-435 KVILK
+435 KVVLK

>member
-19 VSVSAAQPFAAAAE
+19 ISVSAAQPFAAAAE

-47 QNSIYKLRQSI
+47 QKSISDLQQNI
-58 EAMLKEIN
+58 DAMLKDIN

-76 NSLEFNKNSLD
+76 GSLEFNKSSLS
-87 DMAAEVKGKF
+87 DMAAEVKDKF
-97 GAETLTVAEVE
+97 AAGTLTAAEVE
-108 KYQATVA
+108 SYQAQVA

-136 VNTHYQDASM
+136 VNTHYQNASM

-169 LDAEMMQVYM
+169 LDADMMQVYM

-208 SLVAASKKAST
+208 SLVASAKLAGALVDS
-219 LLDDITATLAS
+219 ITATLDS
-230 LDAEI
+230 LGAEI
-235 AKIKKDFP
+235 AKVKKDFP
-243 EYDLSAVNESA
+243 EYDLSMMQESS
-254 EYWKNLAAEFAQAP
+254 EYWKNFAAVFAQAP
-268 AEGADLY
+268 AEGTAPY
-275 TEKQIADFAVEFGYF
+275 TEKQIAEYAENFGFF
-290 KENVSGVYAQ
+290 KQSALGVYAE
-300 AQKDEWMAQFNAKY
+300 AQKDEWTAQFNAKY
-314 YPASQE
+314 TPASEKMNELLSTLDTQ
-320 MDGLI
+320 
-325 SQLNTECPTVKDKYF
+325 CPTVGSKYF
-340 TKLDDL
+340 TQLDDL
-346 NVEMTQMYMKLYQED
+346 NAELTQMYMSLYMGE
-361 LTQEQFNAMLARIDA
+361 LTQETFDKMMARIDA
-376 ILAEGQKIVDEAK
+376 ILVEAQKIVDEAI

-396 GISGITVSEAVKAGK
+396 GISDITVNKTVKAGN
-411 VYSIDGKRVSKS
+411 VYSLDGKRVSKS
-423 AKGLVLVIINGK
+423 AKGLVIINGK
-435 KVILK
+435 KVVLK

>member
-40 QEQYDAL
+40 YGQYDAL
-47 QNSIYKLRQSI
+47 QMSIYDLQQSI
-58 EAMLKEIN
+58 DAMLKEIN

-76 NSLEFNKNSLD
+76 NSLEFNKTSLS
-87 DMAAEVKGKF
+87 DMAAEVKDKF
-97 GAETLTVAEVE
+97 AAGTLTVAEVE
-108 KYQATVA
+108 SYQAQVA
-115 EMAEGLKDAVK
+115 EIAEGLKDAVK
-126 NAEQEVYSFQ
+126 SAEQEVYSFQ
-136 VNTHYQDASM
+136 VNTHYQNASM
-146 HKSECLGKVP
+146 HKSECLGQVP

-169 LDAEMMQVYM
+169 LDAEMMQIYM

-189 AEKAKEMCA
+189 AEKAKEMCN

-208 SLVAASKKAST
+208 ALLAASKKAST
-219 LLDDITATLAS
+219 LVDDITATLAS

-268 AEGADLY
+268 ADPTAPY
-275 TEKQIADFAVEFGYF
+275 TESKIDGFVENFGYF
-290 KENVSGVYAQ
+290 KENISDLYAQ

-314 YPASQE
+314 YPASQKIDE
-320 MDGLI
+320 LVSTLDT
-325 SQLNTECPTVKDKYF
+325 QCPTVKDQFF

-346 NVEMTQMYMKLYQED
+346 NVEMSQMFMKLYQED
-361 LTQEQFNAMLARIDA
+361 LTQEQFDKMMARIDA
-376 ILAEGQKIVDEAK
+376 ILLEAQNIVNQAL

-396 GISGITVSEAVKAGK
+396 GISDITVNKAAKAGN
-411 VYSIDGKRVSKS
+411 VYSLDGKRVSKS
-423 AKGLVLVIINGK
+423 AKGLVIINGK
-435 KVILK
+435 KVVLK

>member
-1 MKKQLLFAAML
+1 MKKQLLFAAIL

-40 QEQYDAL
+40 EEQYDAL
-47 QNSIYKLRQSI
+47 QKSISDLQQNI
-58 EAMLKEIN
+58 DAMLKEIN

-76 NSLEFNKNSLD
+76 NSLEFNKTSLS
-87 DMAAEVKGKF
+87 DMAAEVKDKF
-97 GAETLTVAEVE
+97 AAGTLTAAEVE
-108 KYQATVA
+108 SYQAQVA

-136 VNTHYQDASM
+136 VNTHYQNASM
-146 HKSECLGKVP
+146 HKSECLGQVP
-156 ENVQNYYAPSFDD
+156 ENVQNYYAPAFEE
-169 LDAEMMQVYM
+169 LDADMMQVYM
-179 PVMMGGPIES
+179 PIMMGSPIES
-189 AEKAKEMCA
+189 AEQAKEMCD
-198 QFDAISAKAD
+198 QFDAVSKKAD
-208 SLVAASKKAST
+208 ALLAASKKAST
-219 LLDDITATLAS
+219 LVDDITATLAS

-268 AEGADLY
+268 ADPTAPY
-275 TEKQIADFAVEFGYF
+275 TESKIDGFVESFGYF
-290 KENVSGVYAQ
+290 KVNISDLYAQ

-314 YPASQE
+314 YPASQK
-320 MDGLI
+320 MDELV
-325 SQLNTECPTVKDKYF
+325 STLDTQCPTVKDQFF

-346 NVEMTQMYMKLYQED
+346 NVEMSQMFMKLYQED

-376 ILAEGQKIVDEAK
+376 ILVEAQKIVDEAI

-396 GISGITVSEAVKAGK
+396 GISDITVNKAVKAGN
-411 VYSIDGKRVSKS
+411 VYSLDGKRVSKS
-423 AKGLVLVIINGK
+423 AKGLVIINGK
-435 KVILK
+435 KVVLK

>member
-40 QEQYDAL
+40 AEEYAAL
-47 QNSIYKLRQSI
+47 QKSIADLQQNI
-58 EAMLKEIN
+58 DGMLNDIN

-76 NSLEFNKNSLD
+76 NSLKYNKSSLEE
-87 DMAAEVKGKF
+87 MAAEVKAKYD
-97 GAETLTVAEVE
+97 AKTLTAAEVDS
-108 KYQATVA
+108 YQASVK
-115 EMAEGLKDAVK
+115 EIAEGLKDAVK

-136 VNTHYQDASM
+136 VNTSYQNAAM
-146 HKSECLGKVP
+146 HKSECLGQVP
-156 ENVQNYYAPSFDD
+156 ENVQNYYAPAFDE
-169 LDAEMMQVYM
+169 LDADMMQVYM
-179 PVMMGGPIES
+179 PIMMGSPVES
-189 AEKAKEMCA
+189 AEQAKKMCD
-198 QFDAISAKAD
+198 QFDAISKKAD
-208 SLVAASKKAST
+208 ALLAASKKAST

-268 AEGADLY
+268 ADPTAPY
-275 TEKQIADFAVEFGYF
+275 TESKIDGFVESFGYF
-290 KENVSGVYAQ
+290 KVNISDLYAQ

-346 NVEMTQMYMKLYQED
+346 NVEMTQMYMKLYQDE
-361 LTQEQFNAMLARIDA
+361 LTQEQFDAMLARIDA

-423 AKGLVLVIINGK
+423 AKGLVIINGK